1 MSVAVPFKKN
11 SQTKK
16 NYTKTATFPTA
27 ILLVAVLQ
35 PYNLYQHLQFPSLSI
50 GNCGSPNLRCG
61 PAVPSSL
68 DSSPLLRCC
77 LALCCSASVE
87 LGSTSSCKK
96 AGKAIWMTTTF
107 SNLKTKEVFSSKWD
121 FEQQLQMCMYI
132 YSMHNYILLHTIT
145 YSYIYIS
152 LEILTFK
159 NIDWF
164 CPTNWTS
171 PRFGGSARS
180 VLLCD
185 SRACEISLHH
195 QSWASNVGIFA
206 NDHHHIPEAKA
217 NAMLHQFNNI
227 PTSLLLHERTANLKF
242 SYKKSDISNIL
253 GSLFNILPDVS
264 HTSGKSTPLFVWQK
278 KILIATC
285 SSTSPL
291 VRRHRRV
298 PHSNASPKPTPT
310 SPQWSVGSVGEE
322 STVKTQRLRSGP
334 WDDRFE
340 AWIWDKKK
348 EATQKMTKTK
358 RTKCSQ
364 SFSGHK
370 VKVEILNKNR

>member
-1 MSVAVPFKKN
+1 MSVA
-11 SQTKK
+11 KK

-145 YSYIYIS
+145 YSYIWASIARYPPPPPTPWLWVCIVAPQYPPPPCGVGGGGWWWVVVGGGVPPSPLWCGWWWVVVVVVEEVVYVCIWMYQYPPPPCGVGGVGGGGWWWWWWKKLYMYVYECICMVWMYIS
-152 LEILTFK
+152 SI
-159 NIDWF
+159 
-164 CPTNWTS
+164 C
-171 PRFGGSARS
+171 
-180 VLLCD
+180 
-185 SRACEISLHH
+185 
-195 QSWASNVGIFA
+195 
-206 NDHHHIPEAKA
+206 
-217 NAMLHQFNNI
+217 
-227 PTSLLLHERTANLKF
+227 
-242 SYKKSDISNIL
+242 
-253 GSLFNILPDVS
+253 
-264 HTSGKSTPLFVWQK
+264 
-278 KILIATC
+278 
-285 SSTSPL
+285 
-291 VRRHRRV
+291 
-298 PHSNASPKPTPT
+298 
-310 SPQWSVGSVGEE
+310 
-322 STVKTQRLRSGP
+322 
-334 WDDRFE
+334 
-340 AWIWDKKK
+340 IWLWYD
-348 EATQKMTKTK
+348 MYMI
-358 RTKCSQ
+358 
-364 SFSGHK
+364 
-370 VKVEILNKNR
+370 VYLYM

>member
-145 YSYIYIS
+145 YSYIYITRDLNVQEYWLVLPHKLDES
-152 LEILTFK
+152 KIWRVGTFGTALRFPGLRNLVASPELSIKCRHLCQWSSSYPWGKSQCNAAPIQQHSNITSFARTHCKSEILLQE
-159 NIDWF
+159 IGHLQHL
-164 CPTNWTS
+164 
-171 PRFGGSARS
+171 RF
-180 VLLCD
+180 
-185 SRACEISLHH
+185 I
-195 QSWASNVGIFA
+195 I
-206 NDHHHIPEAKA
+206 
-217 NAMLHQFNNI
+217 
-227 PTSLLLHERTANLKF
+227 
-242 SYKKSDISNIL
+242 
-253 GSLFNILPDVS
+253 
-264 HTSGKSTPLFVWQK
+264 
-278 KILIATC
+278 
-285 SSTSPL
+285 
-291 VRRHRRV
+291 
-298 PHSNASPKPTPT
+298 
-310 SPQWSVGSVGEE
+310 
-322 STVKTQRLRSGP
+322 
-334 WDDRFE
+334 
-340 AWIWDKKK
+340 
-348 EATQKMTKTK
+348 
-358 RTKCSQ
+358 
-364 SFSGHK
+364 
-370 VKVEILNKNR
+370 

>member
-27 ILLVAVLQ
+27 ILLVIVAVLQ

-132 YSMHNYILLHTIT
+132 YSVHNYILLHTIT
-145 YSYIYIS
+145 YSYTYIYIS

-227 PTSLLLHERTANLKF
+227 PTPLLLHEHTAHLKF
-242 SYKKSDISNIL
+242 AYKKSDISNIL
-253 GSLFNILPDVS
+253 GLLCGMIFY
-264 HTSGKSTPLFVWQK
+264 
-278 KILIATC
+278 
-285 SSTSPL
+285 
-291 VRRHRRV
+291 
-298 PHSNASPKPTPT
+298 
-310 SPQWSVGSVGEE
+310 
-322 STVKTQRLRSGP
+322 
-334 WDDRFE
+334 
-340 AWIWDKKK
+340 
-348 EATQKMTKTK
+348 
-358 RTKCSQ
+358 
-364 SFSGHK
+364 
-370 VKVEILNKNR
+370 

>member
-1 MSVAVPFKKN
+1 MLIKYHRLNGFPESTHQDANWRCSDLRSRFALLGKE
-11 SQTKK
+11 TKK
-16 NYTKTATFPTA
+16 CGFRGGAWVTHRMNLSKNVTKVCLF
-27 ILLVAVLQ
+27 
-35 PYNLYQHLQFPSLSI
+35 
-50 GNCGSPNLRCG
+50 
-61 PAVPSSL
+61 VP
-68 DSSPLLRCC
+68 
-77 LALCCSASVE
+77 
-87 LGSTSSCKK
+87 LG
-96 AGKAIWMTTTF
+96 
-107 SNLKTKEVFSSKWD
+107 
-121 FEQQLQMCMYI
+121 
-132 YSMHNYILLHTIT
+132 
-145 YSYIYIS
+145 
-152 LEILTFK
+152 
-159 NIDWF
+159 DWF
-164 CPTNWTS
+164 C
-171 PRFGGSARS
+171 
-180 VLLCD
+180 
-185 SRACEISLHH
+185 
-195 QSWASNVGIFA
+195 
-206 NDHHHIPEAKA
+206 
-217 NAMLHQFNNI
+217 
-227 PTSLLLHERTANLKF
+227 
-242 SYKKSDISNIL
+242 
-253 GSLFNILPDVS
+253 
-264 HTSGKSTPLFVWQK
+264 LFVWQK